1 MCQPQD
7 KDSTPKEKR
16 LKNGLISI
24 VKAQFETHELWEI
37 DECVR
42 ILFELSHEE

>member
-1 MCQPQD
+1 MCQQ
-7 KDSTPKEKR
+7 KEKENTPKEKQ
-16 LKNGLISI
+16 LKDGLISI

-42 ILFELSHEE
+42 LLFELSHE